1 VTTTALARAGI
12 VALLGLAT
20 YLGILA
26 VRYRIRR
33 RGRRV
38 LAAQASSIPARSTA
52 GGGAAWVQILAFS
65 SDDCAQCHRMQTP
78 VLRRIVAERA
88 GAVRVVNVDA
98 PTSPELTAR
107 YQVLTLPTTVVLDG
121 AGRAR
126 AINYGFANSQ
136 RLLQQV
142 DEVLAADPI
151 SAVRA

>member
-1 VTTTALARAGI
+1 MTATALSRAGI
-12 VALLGLAT
+12 VALLVLAT

-26 VRYRIRR
+26 VRYGIRR

-38 LAAQASSIPARSTA
+38 LLVQASGMPAPFTTSDQ
-52 GGGAAWVQILAFS
+52 GGGAAGVQILAFS

-78 VLRRIVAERA
+78 VLRRVVAERA
-88 GAVRVVNVDA
+88 GAVRVVDVDA

-121 AGRAR
+121 TGRAR

-142 DEVLAADPI
+142 DEVLAADPV
-151 SAVRA
+151 S

>member
-1 VTTTALARAGI
+1 VLIRAGI
-12 VALLGLAT
+12 VALLGSAT
-20 YLGILA
+20 YLGIFG

-33 RGRRV
+33 RGHRV
-38 LAAQASSIPARSTA
+38 LAAQASGVLAPAPA
-52 GGGAAWVQILAFS
+52 GDLSGGAAWVQIIAFS

-78 VLRRIVAERA
+78 VLRRVAAARE
-88 GAVRVVNVDA
+88 GMVRVVDVDA
-98 PTSPELTAR
+98 PTAPELTAR

-142 DEVLAADPI
+142 DEVLRAAPT
-151 SAVRA
+151 SAARV

>member
-1 VTTTALARAGI
+1 VLSRAG
-12 VALLGLAT
+12 VVVLLGLAT
-20 YLGILA
+20 YLGILT

-52 GGGAAWVQILAFS
+52 GSGATWVQILAFS
-65 SDDCAQCHRMQTP
+65 SEDCAQCHRMQTP
-78 VLRRIVAERA
+78 VLRRVVAERA
-88 GAVRVVNVDA
+88 GAVRIVDVDA

-107 YQVLTLPTTVVLDG
+107 YQVLTLPTTVVLDDS
-121 AGRAR
+121 GRAR

-142 DEVLAADPI
+142 DEVLRAAP
-151 SAVRA
+151 SSVVRA